1 MIAAVMCYALGDSE
15 LRAAPMN
22 FTRSVPNVVTGLRL
36 ITVPV
41 VVVLMLSNSLTT
53 AFWVIVAAGISDG
66 LDGYLAKRLDAVTR
80 LGTVLDPLADKAL
93 LIALFICLAT
103 LDLLPGWVVCL
114 MILRDILIVGGVLL
128 SRVTALS
135 ILIEPTTISKLN
147 TFLQIFLGMWM
158 LGQAVLGADVPYIAG
173 SLILLVALTTLA
185 SGTLYLSRWTAG
197 YGVTATKGYA
207 VVTGE

>member
-1 MIAAVMCYALGDSE
+1 MIAVVMCCALGDSE
-15 LRAAPMN
+15 TRAAPMN

-36 ITVPV
+36 IAVPV
-41 VVVLMLSNSLTT
+41 VVVLMLSNSLAT

-80 LGTVLDPLADKAL
+80 LGTYLDPLADKAL
-93 LIALFICLAT
+93 LIALFVCLAT
-103 LDLLPGWVVCL
+103 LDLLPGWLVCL

-147 TFLQIFLGMWM
+147 TFLQIFLGMWV
-158 LGQAVLGADVPYIAG
+158 LGQAVLGADVPYVAG

-185 SGTLYLSRWTAG
+185 SGTLYLCRWTAG

-207 VVTGE
+207 VLTGE

>member
-1 MIAAVMCYALGDSE
+1 
-15 LRAAPMN
+15 MN

-36 ITVPV
+36 IAVPV
-41 VVVLMLSNSLTT
+41 VVVLLLSNSLTA
-53 AFWVIVAAGISDG
+53 AFWVLVAAGISDG

-80 LGTVLDPLADKAL
+80 LGTYLDPLADKAL
-93 LIALFICLAT
+93 LIAVFVCLAT
-103 LDLLPGWVVCL
+103 LDLLPGWLVCL
-114 MILRDILIVGGVLL
+114 MILRDMLIVGGVLL

-147 TFLQIFLGMWM
+147 TFLQIFLGMWV
-158 LGQAVLGADVPYIAG
+158 LGQAVLGVDVRYIAG

-197 YGVTATKGYA
+197 YGVKATKGYA
-207 VVTGE
+207 EVTGE